1 MEPPQSPRDTNATDA
16 YHARESIVSPIVEF
30 TIPLV
35 PTDENYLNDAWPV
48 NKCSQIYIYIY
59 ITIRVIIVKEVG
71 TLNAFNHSENLI

>member
-48 NKCSQIYIYIY
+48 NKCSQIYIYI
-59 ITIRVIIVKEVG
+59 TIEVIIVKEVD
-71 TLNAFNHSENLI
+71 TLNVFNHSENLI

>member
-48 NKCSQIYIYIY
+48 NKCSQMYIYNNRGY
-59 ITIRVIIVKEVG
+59 YSKRGGHVERV
-71 TLNAFNHSENLI
+71 

>member
-48 NKCSQIYIYIY
+48 NKCSQIYIYICIY
-59 ITIRVIIVKEVG
+59 NNRGYYSKRGRQVERV
-71 TLNAFNHSENLI
+71 